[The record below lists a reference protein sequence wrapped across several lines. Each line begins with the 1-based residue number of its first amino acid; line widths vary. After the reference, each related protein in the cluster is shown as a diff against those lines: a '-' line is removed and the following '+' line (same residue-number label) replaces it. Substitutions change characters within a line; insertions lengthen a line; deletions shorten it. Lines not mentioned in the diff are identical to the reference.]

1 MKLRT
6 KLVLGFA
13 SLTFVMIALGAASF
27 FMFKRI
33 DANIGAVNRES
44 LPAVKFATN
53 VERSALETILEEK
66 NYLLYKSNDIQARA
80 RAKLDH
86 LASNLGEI
94 DQLAAATQNKEL
106 AARSA
111 EVRRAVADYGKLYGQ
126 AVDALKRNRVEETLL
141 DEKGDLVGKEA
152 ETLLNAKKAEFQRA
166 SNALAVLNNI
176 NAWSLDMRLNEK
188 GYMLDREQMA
198 LNAIERDIQSLLGAY
213 DALDKLSPDEVE
225 KKQIANARQA
235 TNEYAKALQAWV
247 AEVQR
252 DAKSAEL
259 AGFVK
264 TMNRSGD
271 TVSQMVD
278 DYTLTKQA
286 QFDKINEAMFLVVAI
301 SKAAL
306 GAQLSEKSYIVRRDT
321 NEWDVLIME
330 IEQLAK
336 LYASLR
342 KVATSPDEQAAIE
355 RASKA
360 TQEYLAAANA
370 WAKNDAE
377 LRQTIL
383 PKMKANGDTVMAAAQ
398 SIQNDA
404 WAGSD
409 AINGQTRSIVASSN
423 WTIVVALAVGVLVAV
438 VMAGAITRSIT
449 RPINRAIRALEGSS
463 DQVTSAA
470 GEIASSSQQ
479 LAEGTSRQAASIEE
493 TSSALEEMSS
503 MTRQN
508 ADNAA
513 QANRLMT
520 EAGAIVGEAN
530 ASMGRL
536 TGSMQA
542 ITQASEET
550 QKIIKTIDEIAFQTN
565 LLALNAAVEAARAGQ
580 AGAGFAVVADEVRN
594 LAMRAADAARNTAGL
609 IDGTV
614 QKIRDGSELVIRTNE
629 AFKRVS
635 DGTGK
640 AAQLVGEIAAASSE
654 QAQGITQISTAVSEM
669 DKVTQQNAA
678 NAEESASSAEEM
690 SAQAAQMREV
700 LGELI
705 AVVGGA
711 GRNRSEVASVEAPDS
726 VEPARERIASGRKA
740 RPTPE
745 QLIPLEE
752 QDE

>member
-6 KLVLGFA
+6 KLILGFA
-13 SLTFVMIALGAASF
+13 SLTLVMIVLGTASF
-27 FMFKRI
+27 LMFKRI
-33 DANIGAVNRES
+33 DANVGAVNRES

-80 RAKLDH
+80 KAKLDH

-111 EVRRAVADYGKLYGQ
+111 EVRQAVADYGKLYGQ

-141 DEKGDLVGKEA
+141 DEKGDLVGKETEA
-152 ETLLNAKKAEFQRA
+152 LLNAKKAEFQRA

-301 SKAAL
+301 SKSAL
-306 GAQLSEKSYIVRRDT
+306 GAQLSEKSYIIRRDQS
-321 NEWDVLIME
+321 EWEVLILE
-330 IEQLAK
+330 IEQLNK

-342 KVATSPDEQAAIE
+342 KVATSPDDQAAID

-370 WAKNDAE
+370 WAKNDAD

-409 AINGQTRSIVASSN
+409 ELNGQTRSIVASSN
-423 WTIVVALAVGVLVAV
+423 WTIVVALAIGVLVAV

-449 RPINRAIRALEGSS
+449 RPINRAIAALEGGS
-463 DQVTSAA
+463 DQVTSAS

-479 LAEGTSRQAASIEE
+479 LAEGTSQQAASIEE

-508 ADNAA
+508 AENAA

-614 QKIRDGSELVIRTNE
+614 KKIRDGSELVTRTNE
-629 AFKRVS
+629 AFKRVADS
-635 DGTGK
+635 TGK

-678 NAEESASSAEEM
+678 NAEESASAAEEM
-690 SAQAAQMREV
+690 SAQAAQMREIV
-700 LGELI
+700 GELI

-711 GRNRSEVASVEAPDS
+711 GRTQPAAAAVEEDEPAA
-726 VEPARERIASGRKA
+726 EPARKRGDSGAA

-752 QDE
+752 KEV

>member
-13 SLTFVMIALGAASF
+13 SLTLVMIALGGASF

-80 RAKLDH
+80 KAKLDH

-94 DQLAAATQNKEL
+94 DQLAAATRNQEL

-111 EVRRAVADYGKLYGQ
+111 EVRQAVADYGKLYGQ

-152 ETLLNAKKAEFQRA
+152 EALLNAKKVEFQLA

-198 LNAIERDIQSLLGAY
+198 LNAVERDIQSLLGAY
-213 DALDKLSPDEVE
+213 DALDKLNPDEVE

-252 DAKSAEL
+252 DAQSAAL

-286 QFDKINEAMFLVVAI
+286 QFEKINEAMFLVVAI
-301 SKAAL
+301 SKSAL
-306 GAQLSEKSYIVRRDT
+306 GAQLSEKSYIIRRDQS
-321 NEWDVLIME
+321 EWELLTLE
-330 IEQLAK
+330 IEQLNK

-370 WAKNDAE
+370 WAKNDAD
-377 LRQTIL
+377 LRQAIL

-423 WTIVVALAVGVLVAV
+423 WTIVVALAIGVLVAV
-438 VMAGAITRSIT
+438 VMAGVITRSIT
-449 RPINRAIRALEGSS
+449 RPINRAIAALEGSS
-463 DQVTSAA
+463 EQVTSAS

-479 LAEGTSRQAASIEE
+479 LAEGTSQQAASIEE

-503 MTRQN
+503 MTKQN

-530 ASMGRL
+530 ASMGQL

-614 QKIRDGSELVIRTNE
+614 QKIRSGSELVAKTNE
-629 AFKRVS
+629 AFKRVADS
-635 DGTGK
+635 TGK

-700 LGELI
+700 VGELI

-711 GRNRSEVASVEAPDS
+711 GRTRQDAGPVEERTEPVEA
-726 VEPARERIASGRKA
+726 ARGQAASGAAK
-740 RPTPE
+740 PSPE
-745 QLIPLEE
+745 QLIPLE
-752 QDE
+752 DHDA